1 MFHAEDWFFRWKG
14 LASQRILSMS
24 TVKSLM
30 KADAFKKHGR
40 GPDKKKR
47 KPKGGGNNAQSA
59 GRNVYN
65 EKLIKDVNTSA
76 IFPKSGMY

>member
-1 MFHAEDWFFRWKG
+1 
-14 LASQRILSMS
+14 MS
-24 TVKSLM
+24 TVKELM
-30 KADAFKKHGR
+30 KSDAFKKHGR

-47 KPKGGGNNAQSA
+47 KPKGSGNNAQSS

-76 IFPKSGMY
+76 IFPKSGPY